1 MHRLFCRE
9 TILSPNDTENNI
21 IEASKCISQKKI
33 ITTTASKIARYQRF
47 VKVDTKVF
55 VYSIVVGI
63 NLNSKNIFKDVY
75 KTVTDSLNLFQ

>member
-9 TILSPNDTENNI
+9 TILSPNDRENNI

-33 ITTTASKIARYQRF
+33 HHNDRKQNCYQRF

-63 NLNSKNIFKDVY
+63 NLNSKNIFKDV
-75 KTVTDSLNLFQ
+75 